1 METMLQKNLD
11 QSCPNL
17 AGSSP
22 APGIG
27 CSQGGAAL
35 TDLRLLFRSYKKG
48 KKKLRERNRSE
59 WVCCSGAL
67 FTSDHSDGNVMT
79 C

>member
-27 CSQGGAAL
+27 CSRGGAAL